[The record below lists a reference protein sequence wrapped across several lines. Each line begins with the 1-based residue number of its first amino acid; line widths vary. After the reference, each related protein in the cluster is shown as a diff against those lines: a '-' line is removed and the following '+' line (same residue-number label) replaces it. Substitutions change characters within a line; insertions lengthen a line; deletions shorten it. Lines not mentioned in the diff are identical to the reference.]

1 MAKTKKSNM
10 SDQLADLRGMRRK
23 AHFANG
29 GSLTEWRGGVAVRLP
44 DKKKANSRKACRGRH
59 TPDE

>member
-1 MAKTKKSNM
+1 MTKTKKPTL

-23 AHFANG
+23 RHFANG

-59 TPDE
+59 TLDE